1 MFDIRQAAARTRGV
15 SEYERASV
23 DRSTRNKRNKEWDS
37 SGGGCGMR
45 KKETLGGVQGTLL
58 RLTDTPQ

>member
-1 MFDIRQAAARTRGV
+1 MFDIRQAAACICGV

-23 DRSTRNKRNKEWDS
+23 DRSIRNKEWDS

>member
-23 DRSTRNKRNKEWDS
+23 DRSTRNKEWDS

-45 KKETLGGVQGTLL
+45 KKEMLGGVQGTLL